1 MAAKVAR
8 GPRATPAVPKVRWP
22 QVRGFRAR
30 RHFLEDPAPAGALLE
45 AVARIS
51 GLHAQLLSSAEL
63 SARIAVSIEPFATFP
78 AWVRRAVGEESER
91 LARFFRLPV
100 EGVR

>member
-8 GPRATPAVPKVRWP
+8 GPRATPAVPKVRRP

-30 RHFLEDPAPAGALLE
+30 RHFLEDPA
-45 AVARIS
+45 
-51 GLHAQLLSSAEL
+51 
-63 SARIAVSIEPFATFP
+63 TFP
-78 AWVRRAVGEESER
+78 AWVRRAVREESER
-91 LARFFRLPV
+91 LARFFRPPL